1 MTAMRVKNLVSEQW
15 GHATIYTD
23 SSRMSQ
29 KQELSS
35 LYKRSLSQL
44 LQMIPETITV
54 TEEDTMPVEEYTQ
67 PSLSYM
73 SSSMFATILE
83 DTIIQIRI
91 LDECNSELRIIKTLA
106 DIKLLRALK
115 FGIAQPKTA
124 DELENIDPKNLECE
138 NYKIYKLDSDRRNII
153 NAITDLY
160 VEMTLN
166 KNYKTLTSFLNS
178 IFDKEHYRIALA
190 ENEAKNKL
198 ERRELTKQIR
208 QLRNHIKTVL
218 YDNEVTIDSLKS
230 QVEDSVLDS
239 ECSSR
244 YVDNWQVARTEQ
256 HLEVINEAENSCIE
270 TIEQYKLKI
279 EHEQRI
285 HSEVEL
291 LTNITINE
299 TLEKIEKWMSKYDRD
314 MEGIDIDMQRKKN
327 HYQDM
332 RDKRINFENTI
343 EKHDLLMKQWINF
356 KEEREKARIY
366 RENMTKSAIIVQAWW
381 RGLLVRRRLGPYRVG
396 RKRRGRKKK

>member
-230 QVEDSVLDS
+230 QVE
-239 ECSSR
+239 
-244 YVDNWQVARTEQ
+244 
-256 HLEVINEAENSCIE
+256 
-270 TIEQYKLKI
+270 
-279 EHEQRI
+279 
-285 HSEVEL
+285 
-291 LTNITINE
+291 E

>member
-1 MTAMRVKNLVSEQW
+1 
-15 GHATIYTD
+15 
-23 SSRMSQ
+23 
-29 KQELSS
+29 
-35 LYKRSLSQL
+35 
-44 LQMIPETITV
+44 MIPETITV